1 VSSANAHGS
10 RAVKPL
16 STYVLVWVALLVL
29 LALTLA
35 SSYIPLHGFNAAV
48 NLAIACVKAALVAV
62 FFMRLRWSHPLIRLV
77 AAAGVIW
84 LLILIGL
91 SLTDVLTR

>member
-1 VSSANAHGS
+1 MSSPNDHDS

-16 STYVLVWVALLVL
+16 STYVLVWLSLLVL
-29 LALTLA
+29 LALTLS

-48 NLAIACVKAALVAV
+48 NLVIACAKAALVAV
-62 FFMRLRWSHPLIRLV
+62 FFMRLRWSHALIRLV

>member
-1 VSSANAHGS
+1 M
-10 RAVKPL
+10 
-16 STYVLVWVALLVL
+16 
-29 LALTLA
+29 
-35 SSYIPLHGFNAAV
+35 
-48 NLAIACVKAALVAV
+48 ACVKAALVAV